1 MPEHPEADWRR
12 SVGRPAK
19 SQAVKRRELSRDTAA
34 HVCHKVGLDENLR
47 GRDERRA
54 KCNATRQALLAE
66 PAIDEGGV
74 IETRRYFELLERRER
89 RRSQVAVARRVTLAH
104 DNHDLILEQLRR
116 RKTLALVFH
125 DAERQIQVTA
135 VETLRKVE
143 RPARPDREAH
153 GGRDRRHC
161 CGEARR
167 DEKSGVVVERQVE
180 APIGRR
186 GFEHHWLEGGSQFGQ
201 CVAKRLS
208 QRLGAGR
215 RGHAG
220 WSSHEEL
227 VADQITQSAERVAHS
242 RLTQSNA
249 GPGSGDAALAHD
261 RVEDGQQVQVERA
274 QIHNGYVCVR
284 TIHFKHEPHPS
295 MSSRTSWRWRGG
307 FRQRVLARVLVIDS
321 DDAVRREVIS
331 ILGAAGHETIE
342 ANNGDRGLR
351 LFYAEAPDLVITAIF
366 VSDRDGLEVIADIR
380 RAAYDGPI
388 IAISGGR
395 ASRRA
400 LYLRVARML
409 GADDSLAEPFSA
421 SELVE
426 SIERLFARGGEGRMQ
441 QLLESIHDET
451 DPERKKTLIALLAEE
466 LAKHP
471 ARSEFVRRR
480 TIERLIELIYDETI
494 ADCRVALTALL
505 AAEEAAG
512 LAKGDRP

>member
-1 MPEHPEADWRR
+1 
-12 SVGRPAK
+12 
-19 SQAVKRRELSRDTAA
+19 
-34 HVCHKVGLDENLR
+34 
-47 GRDERRA
+47 
-54 KCNATRQALLAE
+54 
-66 PAIDEGGV
+66 
-74 IETRRYFELLERRER
+74 
-89 RRSQVAVARRVTLAH
+89 
-104 DNHDLILEQLRR
+104 
-116 RKTLALVFH
+116 
-125 DAERQIQVTA
+125 
-135 VETLRKVE
+135 
-143 RPARPDREAH
+143 
-153 GGRDRRHC
+153 
-161 CGEARR
+161 
-167 DEKSGVVVERQVE
+167 
-180 APIGRR
+180 
-186 GFEHHWLEGGSQFGQ
+186 
-201 CVAKRLS
+201 
-208 QRLGAGR
+208 
-215 RGHAG
+215 
-220 WSSHEEL
+220 
-227 VADQITQSAERVAHS
+227 
-242 RLTQSNA
+242 
-249 GPGSGDAALAHD
+249 
-261 RVEDGQQVQVERA
+261 
-274 QIHNGYVCVR
+274 
-284 TIHFKHEPHPS
+284 
-295 MSSRTSWRWRGG
+295 
-307 FRQRVLARVLVIDS
+307 VLARVLVIDS
-321 DDAVRREVIS
+321 DDAARREVIS